1 MKKITKGHK
10 GYIEYNKRFTFIRSL
25 ICIGIVVGLFL
36 IGLIRFKTNQNGLSI
51 VAALGCL
58 PTGWSVVN
66 FIMYFRGKKISEDAF
81 ERIETCKGSL
91 LVNYELEMTSERAT
105 FHVAALTVL
114 EKNVIGFTQ
123 DDDMDI
129 SDCEKHIELLLN
141 QNKHKDYTIKIFT
154 KLDDFCERLKQLE
167 KLREDHKI
175 NPKEIEANWKPG
187 TIQTPM
193 GVLMSASL

>member
-25 ICIGIVVGLFL
+25 ICIGIVVGLSL

-91 LVNYELEMTSERAT
+91 
-105 FHVAALTVL
+105 HVAALTVL

-141 QNKHKDYTIKIFT
+141 QNKHNDYTIKIFT